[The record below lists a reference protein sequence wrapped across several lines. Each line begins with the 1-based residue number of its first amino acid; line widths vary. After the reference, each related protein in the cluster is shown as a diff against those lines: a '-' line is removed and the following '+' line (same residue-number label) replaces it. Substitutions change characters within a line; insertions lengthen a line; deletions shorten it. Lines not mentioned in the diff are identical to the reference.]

1 MNARYRYV
9 ILFLLILGIF
19 GFFFSFRSASAQK
32 GGVVQQP
39 GGGVLSPQAL
49 QQIAALLA
57 EKQALTPAQRK
68 IDSALRYGIKKQRGE
83 TMTASGEVN
92 TLRSADA
99 VIRKADA
106 GGRMQVDI
114 RGKID
119 NSFLTMIQ
127 NYGGEVTHA
136 SEKGGFVRAWISGS
150 ALESLAENDQV
161 KNIRPAAQAI
171 THAQLGRARITDLL
185 PAPFP
190 LEIKRRLQGSLRPD
204 LNGRGADLRERIK
217 DALANRGTMKSNHE
231 APQYPPAQAN
241 TGSVVSEGDT
251 AMGALAARN
260 YFGVNGAGV
269 KVGVLSTGVANLAES
284 IASGDL
290 PPDVTVLPGQE
301 GIDDGEGTAMMEII
315 HDLAPGAKL
324 YFATAFNSEQSFAD
338 NIRALR
344 AAGCDIIVDDV
355 IYFDESPFH
364 DDLVSTAVEEVV
376 ADGAL
381 YFSSAGNEG
390 NFDDGT
396 GSAWEGDFKDS
407 GVTFTFLPDGS
418 LHDFGAGVISNL
430 VLNSGTEGALGL
442 FWSDPLGA
450 SDNDY
455 DIFVLNTA
463 LTTVVEAS
471 TTVQDGDDDPIE
483 LINGALAGERIIIY
497 KAGSAKKRALH
508 LDNFGG
514 ILGLATSG
522 STHGHN
528 SVAGAF
534 GVAAIDAALANGGTF
549 SGGPTNQMEIF
560 SSDGYRRVFY
570 RSNGSPITRGNLL
583 FSSNGGELRKKPD
596 LTGADGVSTSVP
608 GFAPFYGTSA
618 AAPHVAAVAALLK
631 SAEPKATQTRIRSVL
646 AKTALDIEALGYDRD
661 SGAGIADAFTALLE
675 IGASPCADQPGERV
689 KRHHRK

>member
-119 NSFLTMIQ
+119 NSILTMIQ
-127 NYGGEVTHA
+127 NYGGEVTQA

-150 ALESLAENDQV
+150 ALESLAENEQV

-171 THAQLGRARITDLL
+171 THAQLDRARMIDLL
-185 PAPFP
+185 PTPFP
-190 LEIKRRLQGSLRPD
+190 LEIKRRLQGLRPD

-217 DALANRGTMKSNHE
+217 NALANSGTRNREYRNHE
-231 APQYPPAQAN
+231 APQDPPAQAN

-290 PPDVTVLPGQE
+290 PPDVSVLPGQE

-324 YFATAFNSEQSFAD
+324 YFATAFNSEESFAD

-407 GVTFTFLPDGS
+407 RTTLSGLSGGT
-418 LHDFGAGVISNL
+418 LHDFGAGVISDL
-430 VLNSGTEGALGL
+430 VLNSGTEGVLGL

-455 DIFVLNTA
+455 DVFVLDSA

-483 LINGALAGERIIIY
+483 LVNGAVYPERIIIY
-497 KAGSAKKRALH
+497 KHASAKKRALH

-549 SGGPTNQMEIF
+549 SGGPTNPIEIF

-570 RSNGSPITRGNLL
+570 RSDGSPITRGNLL

-596 LTGADGVSTSVP
+596 LTG
-608 GFAPFYGTSA
+608 
-618 AAPHVAAVAALLK
+618 
-631 SAEPKATQTRIRSVL
+631 
-646 AKTALDIEALGYDRD
+646 
-661 SGAGIADAFTALLE
+661 
-675 IGASPCADQPGERV
+675 
-689 KRHHRK
+689 